1 MCAFFII
8 GIKVIC
14 VNKYMQIALKE
25 AKKSLKH
32 NDVPVGAVIVENG
45 KIISKAHNNREKNKN
60 IIKHAEMIALEKACR
75 KKKNWHLNNCTMY
88 VTLEPCMMCLAAINQ
103 ARIKKVYYALSQNK
117 KNVMDYTE
125 KELINENDESQKLLN
140 NFFITKRK

>member
-1 MCAFFII
+1 
-8 GIKVIC
+8 
-14 VNKYMQIALKE
+14 MQIALKE

>member
-1 MCAFFII
+1 M
-8 GIKVIC
+8 
-14 VNKYMQIALKE
+14 NEYMHIALEE

-45 KIISKAHNNREKNKN
+45 KIISKAHNKREKNKN
-60 IIKHAEMIALEKACR
+60 VIKHAEMIALEKAC
-75 KKKNWHLNNCTMY
+75 KKKKSWRLNNCVMY

-103 ARIKKVYYALSQNK
+103 ARIKKVYYALSQSK
-117 KNVMDYTE
+117 KNVLDYTE

>member
-1 MCAFFII
+1 M
-8 GIKVIC
+8 
-14 VNKYMQIALKE
+14 NKYMQIALKE